1 MNVSVLD
8 RLGAV
13 ATARGGATLLG
24 RFVLPDGAVGGL
36 FLNSVPVR
44 AGTFVVPDSRGNWRL
59 LRDAERLEGTFPRAQ
74 MPDALDAASIRAVGH
89 SLDALIARGG
99 TWLDVLDISPLVPG
113 MSSRAEVQ
121 PFEQLL
127 HDNIGHLAEVCR
139 RPRTHLRVEVERMAV
154 SRARRSPAQAANFL
168 AAHTEDWE
176 RPTLRSVI
184 PKRILADVREE
195 QFDIYENR
203 IAARLVDHLMS
214 YLRERIRE
222 VTRLL
227 RVFEQAAASHDGAA
241 GGSHWRQARVYKL
254 WGEALHAGEAKRK
267 AERTLSRL
275 DQLLW
280 KVSGL
285 MDSVLYREVPR
296 RASVSTTLTMTNILT
311 DDGHYRRVAELWFE
325 WARVGRQQSVSATA
339 YFEEMQDL
347 CRSFD
352 AFALLLTLRA
362 LDQLGFE
369 PSSPEQSLA
378 SGQVEVRSGRRLARL
393 SWAADD
399 GAISLQGE
407 GVETLRIVPLCGSVA
422 ALDDDQIR
430 SVLAD
435 ADAHAGRGA
444 AVLLLYPSPPDAD
457 TFEGIAPDLATRLR
471 SLSHEVGDAGRPRV
485 GFLPVSPWDISSVE
499 RVARQLRWVT
509 TAPTFLAYPPTIA
522 RPHLTELSRT
532 GAWFE
537 VAGAQLRIVRAPLG
551 EEALPAKQFVRDADA
566 RLRLLEAER
575 ERVALQLHKA
585 VRDRAATGSFNA
597 QKKELNAQITD
608 AEVSIRSLK
617 RFEADLDKALGVVE
631 DLLRCPTCNK
641 RADARYDFTPMGQSF
656 SCRCSEC
663 STTWG
668 TVACGGCSAQI
679 PVLRLPDRIWMSCVD
694 GPGWVDGTLGADVL
708 APPTIAGTE
717 VRFVCPSCGGDH
729 AENADS

>member
-1 MNVSVLD
+1 
-8 RLGAV
+8 
-13 ATARGGATLLG
+13 
-24 RFVLPDGAVGGL
+24 
-36 FLNSVPVR
+36 
-44 AGTFVVPDSRGNWRL
+44 
-59 LRDAERLEGTFPRAQ
+59 
-74 MPDALDAASIRAVGH
+74 
-89 SLDALIARGG
+89 
-99 TWLDVLDISPLVPG
+99 
-113 MSSRAEVQ
+113 
-121 PFEQLL
+121 
-127 HDNIGHLAEVCR
+127 
-139 RPRTHLRVEVERMAV
+139 MAV

-227 RVFEQAAASHDGAA
+227 RVFEEAAASHDGAA

-254 WGEALHAGEAKRK
+254 WGEALAAGEAKRK

-339 YFEEMQDL
+339 YFEDMQDL

-369 PSSPEQSLA
+369 PTSLEQSLA
-378 SGQVEVRSGRRLARL
+378 SGQVEVRRGQRLARV
-393 SWAADD
+393 SWATDD

-407 GVETLRIVPLCGSVA
+407 GVETLRIVPLCGSLA
-422 ALDDDQIR
+422 ALDDEQIR
-430 SVLAD
+430 SLVAD

-444 AVLLLYPSPPDAD
+444 EVLLLYPSPPDPGA
-457 TFEGIAPDLATRLR
+457 FEDIAPDVATRLR
-471 SLSHEVGDAGRPRV
+471 SLSHEVGGAGQPRV
-485 GFLPVSPWDISSVE
+485 GFLPVSPWDIGSVE

-509 TAPTFLAYPPTIA
+509 TVPTFLAYPPTIA
-522 RPHLTELSRT
+522 RPELPELSRT
-532 GAWFE
+532 GLWFD
-537 VAGAQLRIVRAPLG
+537 VAGSRLRIKRAPIG
-551 EEALPAKQFVRDADA
+551 NEGLPAKRFLSDADA
-566 RLRLLEAER
+566 SLKRLERER
-575 ERVALQLHKA
+575 ERVAGLLREA
-585 VRDRAATGSFNA
+585 VRDRAATGA
-597 QKKELNAQITD
+597 LNARKKDLNAEITD
-608 AEVSIRSLK
+608 AERLT
-617 RFEADLDKALGVVE
+617 EALGLFDRDLTKALEILE
-631 DLLRCPTCNK
+631 DLLRCPTCNT
-641 RADARYDFTPMGQSF
+641 RADARQDFECMGQHF
-656 SCRCSEC
+656 SCTCSEC

-668 TVACGGCSAQI
+668 TVACGRCSKPI
-679 PVLRLPDRIWMSCVD
+679 PVLRLPEKAWVGRAGEAAWLDR
-694 GPGWVDGTLGADVL
+694 TLGADVL
-708 APPTIAGTE
+708 ATPTFDGGK
-717 VRFVCPSCGGDH
+717 VGFVCPSCGEGYSQPGL
-729 AENADS
+729 NG